1 MKFSEIYQNIHKTS
15 FWLCLIVSIALI
27 TIAFFIPPTAVV
39 DGSVIAA
46 VGEIFA
52 FAALGQVAA
61 AIEKGRSVKVSKGD
75 VNLSVGEDAEDGQDS
90 GEYDQMNP

>member
-1 MKFSEIYQNIHKTS
+1 MKFSEVYNNLHLTS
-15 FWLCLIVSIALI
+15 FWLCLTISVALI
-27 TIAFFIPPTAVV
+27 VIAFFIPPTAVV

-61 AIEKGRSVKVSKGD
+61 AIEKGKRVKVSKGD
-75 VNLSVGEDAEDGQDS
+75 VNLTVGDDDDAQDS
-90 GEYDQMNP
+90 GEYDQMKP

>member
-1 MKFSEIYQNIHKTS
+1 MKFSEIYGNIHKTS
-15 FWLCLIVSIALI
+15 FWICLILSIALI
-27 TIAFFIPPTAVV
+27 VTAFFVPPTAVI

-61 AIEKGRSVKVSKGD
+61 AIEKGRNVKVSKGN
-75 VNLSVGEDAEDGQDS
+75 VSMSVGDDDKDEVPPPPPIDG
-90 GEYDQMNP
+90 M